1 MARVYATNGQQN
13 GWSQYQ
19 SACPARRRPN
29 RIVAMDRPAPRLS
42 TAAMVGGAA
51 CALASCGGSKSPDP
65 PAARPPA
72 DRANPAVVAID
83 AQIGREP
90 VHASGF
96 VIDGDRG
103 LVLTSAHDV
112 WGATSLRLTTALGIL
127 HGRIVAR
134 APCEDIA
141 VIQTEPG
148 IPGFSALPAAP
159 TTAPADGELLRAIGR
174 VGDIRESGSY
184 VMAQIPVRAAGP
196 VGRASLGPLLPAVPA
211 AIPLDTALVPAVSG
225 GAVVD
230 QAGRLVGMAQAASG
244 SGKAVVVPWSRL
256 RTVLNMLH
264 PGKRAVYEG
273 WAAQY
278 RCAQQ
283 LHAYARAMFPG
294 YNPLAARL
302 NAPVH
307 PTRVPGTGGLDG

>member
-1 MARVYATNGQQN
+1 
-13 GWSQYQ
+13 
-19 SACPARRRPN
+19 
-29 RIVAMDRPAPRLS
+29 MDRPAPRLS
-42 TAAMVGGAA
+42 TAAAVSAAA
-51 CALASCGGSKSPDP
+51 CALVSCGGAKHADTPGAR
-65 PAARPPA
+65 PAAE
-72 DRANPAVVAID
+72 RANPAVVAVD
-83 AQIGREP
+83 ARIGRQS

-96 VIDGDRG
+96 VIDGSRG

-141 VIQTEPG
+141 VIQTEPN
-148 IPGFSALPAAP
+148 IPGFARLPAAP
-159 TTAPADGELLRAIGR
+159 ATAPTDGQLLRAIGR
-174 VGDIRESGSY
+174 VGDTRESGPY

-196 VGRASLGPLLPAVPA
+196 AGRAPLGPLLPAVSA

-230 QAGRLVGMAQAASG
+230 AAGRLVGMAQAASG
-244 SGKAVVVPWSRL
+244 AGKALLIPWSRL
-256 RTVLNMLH
+256 QAVLHMLR
-264 PGKRAVYEG
+264 PGDRAVYAG
-273 WAAQY
+273 WGSQY
-278 RCAQQ
+278 RCAAQ

-307 PTRVPGTGGLDG
+307 ATRVPGTGRLDG

>member
-1 MARVYATNGQQN
+1 
-13 GWSQYQ
+13 
-19 SACPARRRPN
+19 
-29 RIVAMDRPAPRLS
+29 MDRSAPRLPI
-42 TAAMVGGAA
+42 AAMLSAAA
-51 CALASCGGSKSPDP
+51 CALASCGGAKRPDAPSPTRSG
-65 PAARPPA
+65 AE
-72 DRANPAVVAID
+72 RANPAVVAID

-141 VIQTEPG
+141 VIQIQPN
-148 IPGFSALPAAP
+148 IPGFAALPAAP
-159 TTAPADGELLRAIGR
+159 STAPTDGQLLRAVGR
-174 VGDIRESGSY
+174 VGDIQESGSY
-184 VMAQIPVRAAGP
+184 VMAQIPVRTAGP

-230 QAGRLVGMAQAASG
+230 ASGRLVGMAQSANG
-244 SGKAVVVPWSRL
+244 SGKAVLVPWSRL
-256 RTVLNMLH
+256 QTVLHMLR
-264 PGKRAVYEG
+264 PAKRAVYAG
-273 WAAQY
+273 WADQY
-278 RCAQQ
+278 RCAAD

-294 YNPLAARL
+294 YNALAARL
-302 NAPVH
+302 NAPVRA
-307 PTRVPGTGGLDG
+307 TRVPGTGSLDG

>member
-1 MARVYATNGQQN
+1 
-13 GWSQYQ
+13 
-19 SACPARRRPN
+19 
-29 RIVAMDRPAPRLS
+29 MDRPAPRLTS
-42 TAAMVGGAA
+42 AAAVSAAA
-51 CALASCGGSKSPDP
+51 CALMSCGGSGANHAD
-65 PAARPPA
+65 AAGVRPPA
-72 DRANPAVVAID
+72 ERANPAVVAVD
-83 AQIGREP
+83 ARIGRQP

-96 VIDGDRG
+96 VIDGNRG

-141 VIQTEPG
+141 VIQTEPN
-148 IPGFSALPAAP
+148 IPGFAALPAAP
-159 TTAPADGELLRAIGR
+159 ATAPGDGQLLRAIGR
-174 VGDIRESGSY
+174 VGDTRESGSY

-196 VGRASLGPLLPAVPA
+196 VGRAPLGPLLPAVPA

-230 QAGRLVGMAQAASG
+230 ASGRLVGMAQAANR

-256 RTVLNMLH
+256 RTVLHMLH

-278 RCAQQ
+278 RCAQR
-283 LHAYARAMFPG
+283 LPAYARAMFPG